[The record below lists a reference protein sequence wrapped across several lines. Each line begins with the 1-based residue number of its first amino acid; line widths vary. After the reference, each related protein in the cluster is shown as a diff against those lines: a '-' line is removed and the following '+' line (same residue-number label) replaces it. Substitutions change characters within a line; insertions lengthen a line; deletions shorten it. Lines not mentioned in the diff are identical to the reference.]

1 MKKLLGIIVLG
12 LLLSGCE
19 TTQPTI
25 SYHEH
30 YNKCMII
37 PEASIEEI
45 ASCGKQKRLAYLETL
60 DREVRGAEG
69 DAYMIWVDLLA
80 QQVKVG
86 KISELE
92 AKMELLNRQQVLIS
106 KERDRKIKN
115 QQQNR
120 IDWKKVAEQ
129 FETKTK
135 DTNKR
140 KCVKQGNSTFVCED
154 VN

>member
-19 TTQPTI
+19 TTKPTI

-45 ASCGKQKRLAYLETL
+45 ASCGKQKRLAYIETQTAPG
-60 DREVRGAEG
+60 GAEG

-86 KISELE
+86 KITELE

-106 KERDRKIKN
+106 KKRVREIRNKQN
-115 QQQNR
+115 NR
-120 IDWKKVAEQ
+120 INWKGIAEQ
-129 FETKTK
+129 FEPKTE